1 MGDTPISYGLR
12 RYREGWVGTNCDG
25 VPLVGKI
32 GAGLSTMTRLFW
44 FGRGS
49 RPFDLDVRDN
59 PRPPHEMITMATKK
73 TSMFTLTERLTIS
86 AAATDTFATIDLG
99 SYVDVGD
106 RQALQVHSVDFI
118 TQGTTADER
127 VPIALGANG
136 VVQCQVTDLNRGGLV
151 FADDRALVASSALD
165 YLGNGGLNIE
175 TDMYPD
181 NYGKGSEDGRYVV
194 NDQLYITGRS
204 SILDTAKSVNITVRV
219 NASIVSLT
227 AKDFMAIAIQSTAA
241 DN

>member
-1 MGDTPISYGLR
+1 
-12 RYREGWVGTNCDG
+12 
-25 VPLVGKI
+25 
-32 GAGLSTMTRLFW
+32 
-44 FGRGS
+44 
-49 RPFDLDVRDN
+49 
-59 PRPPHEMITMATKK
+59 MATKK
-73 TSMFTLTERLTIS
+73 TSMFTLTERVTIS

-118 TQGTTADER
+118 FQGTTAGQTFPF
-127 VPIALGANG
+127 VALGG
-136 VVQCQVTDLNRGGLV
+136 SGIVHVQVTDLNRGGLV
-151 FADDRALVASSALD
+151 FANDRALVASGS
-165 YLGNGGLNIE
+165 LNYDTDAFLSQA

-181 NYGKGSEDGRYVV
+181 NYGKGSDDGRYVV
-194 NDQLYITGRS
+194 NDQLYITGRTS
-204 SILDTAKSVNITVRV
+204 ALAVGEAVNVTVRV